1 MPLVRILKVD
11 NICIISKVIKYYYEN
26 NDCDV
31 VDDDDDN

>member
-11 NICIISKVIKYYYEN
+11 ICIISKVIKYYYEN